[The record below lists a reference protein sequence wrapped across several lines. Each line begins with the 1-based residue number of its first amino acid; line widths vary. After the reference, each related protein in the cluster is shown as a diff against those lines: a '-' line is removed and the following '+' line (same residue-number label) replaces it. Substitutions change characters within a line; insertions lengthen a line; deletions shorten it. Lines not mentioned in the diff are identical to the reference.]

1 MTPYVADP
9 VYLNGQFLPLSEARV
24 SPLDR
29 AYLYGDGVY
38 EVMPVYSR
46 QPFRIDEHLKRLQ
59 ATLDGIKLAN
69 PLAVDEWKAV
79 IFRLIEAAPWEDQ
92 SVYLQV
98 SRGADNKRDHAF
110 PASSVPPGI
119 FAFAAPLVSPSAEQR
134 AQGVA
139 AITIPDLRW
148 SRCDLKVLSLLA
160 NVLARQEAVEQ
171 GCAEALLIRDGFLK
185 EGAASNIFVVRDGL
199 LLAPPK
205 THLMLPGIT
214 YDVIL
219 ELAHSHGQPLEI
231 REIAEAELRSADE
244 VWMTS
249 STKEVLAIT
258 TLDDQPVGKGDN
270 ASKPGPI
277 GKAMWQWYQDFKNTV
292 MRKG

>member
-9 VYLNGQFLPLSEARV
+9 VYLNGRFLPLAEAGV

-29 AYLYGDGVY
+29 GFLYGDGVY
-38 EVMPVYSR
+38 EVIPVYSR

-59 ATLDGIKLAN
+59 ATLHGIRLAN
-69 PLAVDEWKAV
+69 PLAIEDWKAV
-79 IFRLIEAAPWEDQ
+79 VLRLIAEAPWDDQ

-98 SRGADNKRDHAF
+98 TRGADNKRDHAF
-110 PASSVPPGI
+110 PPASVPPTV
-119 FAFAAPLVSPSAEQR
+119 FAFSSPLVTTSAEVR
-134 AQGVA
+134 AKGVS
-139 AITIPDLRW
+139 AITVPDLRW
-148 SRCDLKVLSLLA
+148 SRCDLKVVSLLA
-160 NVLARQEAVEQ
+160 NVLARQQAVEH
-171 GCAEALLIRDGFLK
+171 GCAEALLIRDGFMK
-185 EGAASNIFVVRDGL
+185 EGAASNIFIVKDGVL
-199 LLAPPK
+199 VAPPK

-219 ELAHSHGQPLEI
+219 ELAATHALPLVV
-231 REIAEAELRSADE
+231 REIAEAELRTADE

-258 TLDDQPVGKGDN
+258 TLDGQPVGTGQ
-270 ASKPGPI
+270 PGPV
-277 GKAMWQWYQDFKNTV
+277 GERMWQWYQDFKNTV